1 MPKLSQIHL
10 IDAVITGASSGI
22 GAALARQL
30 AAAGA
35 RVHLVA
41 RRQDRL
47 ASLAAEIN
55 DAGGKAHVLP
65 CDVADREQIRAA
77 AAAVLARTG
86 KVDLL
91 INNAGYG
98 RHRDFVAWDY
108 DDMERMM
115 RVNYLGA
122 LAWTKELLPQM
133 LERRSG
139 WLVYVASVAGRLG
152 VPAESAYGASK
163 FAMVGLAEALTLELT
178 DKGVHVLTVCPGT
191 VDTEFF
197 DAEARERMPAI
208 ARRLM
213 VSPERLASATVQSL
227 QRGRHEVTYP
237 RFIGLAYVARLLA
250 PRFYRWAVRR
260 TAVAPRR

>member
-1 MPKLSQIHL
+1 MPKLTQFRA

-22 GAALARQL
+22 GEALTRQL

-41 RRQDRL
+41 RRRDRL
-47 ASLAAEIN
+47 ESLAAEIN
-55 DAGGKAHVLP
+55 GLGGEAQAFP
-65 CDVADREQIRAA
+65 CDVEDREQIRAA
-77 AAAVLARTG
+77 SAAILARAG

-98 RHRDFVAWDY
+98 RHREFVAWDY

-133 LERRSG
+133 LERRAG

-152 VPAESAYGASK
+152 IPAESAYGASK
-163 FAMVGLAEALTLELT
+163 FALVGLAEALSLELA
-178 DKGVHVLTVCPGT
+178 DRDVHVLTVCPGT

-208 ARRLM
+208 ARRSM
-213 VSPERLASATVQSL
+213 VSPERLAGVTLRAL
-227 QRGRHEVTYP
+227 RRGRHEVTYP
-237 RFIGLAYVARLLA
+237 RFLGLAYGARLLA

-260 TAVAPRR
+260 AAVAPGR